1 MRRLNPVRASLSIRP
16 RQRAKGL
23 LAAGLIALAV
33 CPAGAA
39 AQETEASDRSRSQDS
54 VTTADS
60 IRASFDRPAAEP
72 PTDWVDVVEFPLK
85 VVAFPFKLVLVDL
98 PAWIAGQ
105 VLVPRAPSGLVRA
118 YRSMENWGFRPTI
131 RTSIGPRSAAAIEG
145 QLFRYDPLYLHSAIS
160 RRGSQRHRVG
170 VLAADPRHS
179 FVAEARWQRD
189 AQLTF
194 YGIGPDSDPDRG
206 LYSRD
211 YWDLRARGTTRL
223 SRRTGLDVGIGFESN
238 QIDEPVWSN
247 DASIWDE
254 FDTSELYGANDE
266 TRYVRIDGGVTLDL
280 TARREF
286 QDTGAWLRLQ
296 GVAWRGV
303 ADTPSDFHAITA
315 IAQGYVPINRRQQLA
330 LRGVTRIARSDGG
343 EGVPFFHLS
352 RLGGSRTAIGYSTSR
367 FTDNDMISLVAEWRY
382 EVWRDIHD
390 IIRSEFFLYFGEG
403 TVQNRLD
410 DVSSGDWQASY
421 GIGAR
426 MVMKE
431 RLLGVAFLG
440 FSDEDVQVGIRG
452 DWPL

>member
-1 MRRLNPVRASLSIRP
+1 M
-16 RQRAKGL
+16 
-23 LAAGLIALAV
+23 
-33 CPAGAA
+33 
-39 AQETEASDRSRSQDS
+39 
-54 VTTADS
+54 
-60 IRASFDRPAAEP
+60 
-72 PTDWVDVVEFPLK
+72 DVVEFPLK
-85 VVAFPFKLVLVDL
+85 VVAFPFKIVLVDL

-105 VLVPRAPSGLVRA
+105 VLLPRAPSGFVRA
-118 YRSMENWGFRPTI
+118 YRSVENWGFRPTV

-145 QLFRYDPLYLHSAIS
+145 QLFRYEPLYLHSAIS

-170 VLAADPRHS
+170 VLVAEPRHS

-223 SRRTGLDVGIGFESN
+223 TRHTGLDVGLGYESN
-238 QIDEPVWSN
+238 EIDEPVWSN
-247 DASIWDE
+247 DPSIWDE
-254 FDTSELYGANDE
+254 FDASELYGANDD
-266 TRYVRIDGGVTLDL
+266 TRFVRIDGGVTLDL
-280 TARREF
+280 TGRREF

-303 ADTPSDFHAITA
+303 ADTPADFHAITA
-315 IAQGYVPINRRQQLA
+315 IAQGYLPINRRQQIA
-330 LRGVTRIARSDGG
+330 LRGVTRLVRTDRG
-343 EGVPFFHLS
+343 EGIPFFHLS

-403 TVQNRLD
+403 TVQRRLNE
-410 DVSSGDWQASY
+410 VSAGDWQASY